1 MPLITAKKL
10 EKLIRDPR
18 LFFQDAFKKR
28 LIPLGNALKKYK
40 PKKYKGYSKYVI
52 VSAVY
57 NVEKYLDDYFKS
69 IINQRLDFK
78 KNIHI
83 VCVDDGSIDNSA
95 KIIKSYQ
102 KKYPKNITYLY
113 KENGGQASARNL

>member
-40 PKKYKGYSKYVI
+40 LKKYKGYSKYVI

-83 VCVDDGSIDNSA
+83 VFVDDGSTDNSA

-102 KKYPKNITYLY
+102 KNILKT
-113 KENGGQASARNL
+113 

>member
-1 MPLITAKKL
+1 MSFLNPRKL
-10 EKLIRDPR
+10 RKLRNDPK

-78 KNIHI
+78 NCIDDSSKIMQI
-83 VCVDDGSIDNSA
+83 VRA
-95 KIIKSYQ
+95 Y
-102 KKYPKNITYLY
+102 
-113 KENGGQASARNL
+113 

>member
-1 MPLITAKKL
+1 MSLITSKKL
-10 EKLIRDPR
+10 EKLIRDPK

-40 PKKYKGYSKYVI
+40 PKKREGYSKYVI

-69 IINQRLDFK
+69 I
-78 KNIHI
+78 
-83 VCVDDGSIDNSA
+83 
-95 KIIKSYQ
+95 Y
-102 KKYPKNITYLY
+102 
-113 KENGGQASARNL
+113 